1 MYTRI
6 FLAARN
12 HFIYIALR
20 SFEEFWGVL
29 THNIQTLKC
38 DVVSFGVIARSVTTK
53 QSRTLYRVTTE
64 LVIFECVI
72 FCAGL
77 CKNTLRDEKYAFNQ
91 MVRICRE
98 RERDLWI
105 AYFSSFF
112 PLKLC
117 CLHSNSIT
125 VSFHKSTAKIKALL
139 WSKVCKKNDR
149 LKWTVFRLFFYS
161 LAKVAGICNN
171 FLYLRCFL
179 LFLQH
184 FIAVCFAV

>member
-12 HFIYIALR
+12 HFIYTTLR

-29 THNIQTLKC
+29 THGIQTLKC
-38 DVVSFGVIARSVTTK
+38 DVVSFGVIARSATTK
-53 QSRTLYRVTTE
+53 QSRTQTSIVCLFRSE

-72 FCAGL
+72 FYSEL
-77 CKNTLRDEKYAFNQ
+77 CKNKLSGRKYAFNQ
-91 MVRICRE
+91 MFRICRE

-125 VSFHKSTAKIKALL
+125 IIQTKSTAKIKALL
-139 WSKVCKKNDR
+139 WLKVCKKNDR
-149 LKWTVFRLFFYS
+149 LKWTVFRLFF
-161 LAKVAGICNN
+161 V
-171 FLYLRCFL
+171 
-179 LFLQH
+179 
-184 FIAVCFAV
+184 V

>member
-12 HFIYIALR
+12 HFIYTALR
-20 SFEEFWGVL
+20 SFEEFCGAL
-29 THNIQTLKC
+29 THGIQTLKC
-38 DVVSFGVIARSVTTK
+38 DVVSFGVIASNAK
-53 QSRTLYRVTTE
+53 QSRTLYIVASE
-64 LVIFECVI
+64 CVIFECVI
-72 FCAGL
+72 FYAEL
-77 CKNTLRDEKYAFNQ
+77 CKNTLSGKKYAFNQ
-91 MVRICRE
+91 MFRICRE

-125 VSFHKSTAKIKALL
+125 ASRHKSTGKIKVLL

-149 LKWTVFRLFFYS
+149 LKWTVFRLFF
-161 LAKVAGICNN
+161 V
-171 FLYLRCFL
+171 
-179 LFLQH
+179 
-184 FIAVCFAV
+184 V